1 MQPKS
6 KSPKT
11 ERLSNVLRKLATYF
25 SFSFCFLFL
34 EELGGGGGEFWL
46 PLLTSSPILCPSR

>member
-34 EELGGGGGEFWL
+34 GEGGGGGGSGFL
-46 PLLTSSPILCPSR
+46 F